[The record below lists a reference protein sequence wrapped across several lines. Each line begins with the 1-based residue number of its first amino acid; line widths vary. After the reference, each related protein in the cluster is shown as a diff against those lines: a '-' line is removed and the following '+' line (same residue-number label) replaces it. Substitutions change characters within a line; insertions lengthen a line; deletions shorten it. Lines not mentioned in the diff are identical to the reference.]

1 MRKLIIKPNAI
12 YGKYQALEEIE
23 YTNPGGTVEK
33 RWKCKNVETGEISY
47 KRARALDCRSQQDL
61 LQDEVNQL
69 LVKTNTHQMG
79 IRNGLFIE
87 YKSNARN
94 RGIDFDLSFE
104 EFNSLISSPCHYCGT
119 EPSVLNGGHMANRR
133 HKDQPNLYTNGI
145 DRIDSSK
152 EYSVENCVP
161 CCKKC
166 NMMKNVYSMTDF
178 IDQVHKI
185 SNFQKL
191 KESSTTIP
199 EGSTLEASASGSG
212 KLLIEDED
220 IV

>member
-1 MRKLIIKPNAI
+1 
-12 YGKYQALEEIE
+12 
-23 YTNPGGTVEK
+23 
-33 RWKCKNVETGEISY
+33 
-47 KRARALDCRSQQDL
+47 
-61 LQDEVNQL
+61 
-69 LVKTNTHQMG
+69 
-79 IRNGLFIE
+79 
-87 YKSNARN
+87 
-94 RGIDFDLSFE
+94 
-104 EFNSLISSPCHYCGT
+104 
-119 EPSVLNGGHMANRR
+119 MASRR

-166 NMMKNVYSMTDF
+166 NIMKNVYSMTDF

-199 EGSTLEASASGSG
+199 QGSTLEASASGSG